1 MKRAVS
7 LLTALMIVVAG
18 SRPVQASTPVINAQ
32 IFGIEL
38 CPQFICG
45 AAFFT
50 GFLGGQVGAN
60 PAAFGTFLVAIT
72 HQELPPDADG
82 QAALTGGVFEIRVGL
97 RRIRGQVPSGTL
109 TNDGNNTFTVQAV
122 LTIANGGGDTYFCGI
137 LNHNVFP
144 PTIIGAITQV
154 PVDCTP

>member
-1 MKRAVS
+1 MKRTVS
-7 LLTALMIVVAG
+7 LLTALMILVAG
-18 SRPVQASTPVINAQ
+18 SRHVQASNPEINAQ

-72 HQELPPDADG
+72 HTTPLPAKPEDDPAT
-82 QAALTGGVFEIRVGL
+82 LTGGVFEIRVGL
-97 RRIRGQVPSGTL
+97 RRIRGQVVPGGTL
-109 TNDGNNTFTVQAV
+109 TNNGNNTFTVDAV
-122 LTIANGGGDTYFCGI
+122 LTIADGGGVMNFFGTLDHRGF
-137 LNHNVFP
+137 
-144 PTIIGAITQV
+144 PTISGIISSQ
-154 PVDCTP
+154 